1 MLKHLN
7 VNLRFIE
14 KTFKRCKKTCQVQ
27 FKNKPR
33 IKRTVRTMNVA
44 RTMRVI
50 VENDWKLKPYK
61 KQIVH
66 GLTAAQ
72 KAARVQKCPLI
83 LAWHAGDR
91 IIFSDEKLFCCNRV
105 YSISFAFNKTLCHLN
120 KASRTQEWSTEN
132 VSDYLTPAL
141 SRISTHWLILRVD
154 TCCTENYL
162 SLIYRKIN
170 DFLHSII
177 LYHKSVDF
185 TILVINFTI
194 LNY

>member
-1 MLKHLN
+1 
-7 VNLRFIE
+7 
-14 KTFKRCKKTCQVQ
+14 
-27 FKNKPR
+27 
-33 IKRTVRTMNVA
+33 MNVA

-91 IIFSDEKLFCCNRV
+91 IIFSDEKLFCCKRV
-105 YSISFAFNKTLCHLN
+105 YSVSFAFNKTLCHCN
-120 KASRTQEWSTEN
+120 QATHTQEWSTGN
-132 VSDYLTPAL
+132 VSDYLTPT
-141 SRISTHWLILRVD
+141 SSWISTHWLFFACWYML
-154 TCCTENYL
+154 CCTENYL
-162 SLIYRKIN
+162 SLIFRKIN
-170 DFLHSII
+170 DFVHRFI
-177 LYHKSVDF
+177 LYHKYVDF

-194 LNY
+194 LNC